1 MVRKLVVAAVAV
13 DLRLDERF
21 LVEVLTLLLVLID
34 PQLWKHLG
42 YLLRHQPAED
52 GVAGILRGG
61 GKDAEIDL
69 LVDVEEV
76 GHLAGEH
83 APLVE
88 AEVVD
93 DDQEDLLATVNA
105 WKDKLL
111 EEVGTHRGARRT
123 RLLLL
128 AATQLKPVCAGW
140 LPRGYPVEVVL
151 LDVFGKPDIGLLL
164 LHLQHVRHIALRA
177 TQFQFPAH
185 QPLIDL
191 GPVGKGTTV
200 ADLHGDLLV
209 VLLIARLRHLGD
221 DLLSVDVLLERQK
234 NLTGIDGLDE
244 VIGYFVS
251 DGLVHDVFFFALG
264 DHDDGN
270 LGIFH
275 LDLAEGIEPAQSRHV
290 FVEDNE
296 VEGLMS
302 SFFKRISSIRYSCD
316 FISFLL

>member
-1 MVRKLVVAAVAV
+1 MVRELVVAAVAV

-42 YLLRHQPAED
+42 YLLRHQSAED

-123 RLLLL
+123 QLLLL
-128 AATQLKPVCAGW
+128 AATQLEPVCAGW
-140 LPRGYPVEVVL
+140 LLRGYPVEIVL

-177 TQFQFPAH
+177 AQFQFPAY

-191 GPVGKGTTV
+191 GPVGEGATV

-209 VLLIARLRHLGD
+209 VLLVACLRHLGD
-221 DLLSVDVLLERQK
+221 DLLSVDILLERQK

-244 VIGYFVS
+244 VVGDLRSYR
-251 DGLVHDVFFFALG
+251 LLHDVLLLALRH
-264 DHDDGN
+264 HDDGRGR
-270 LGIFH
+270 LYL
-275 LDLAEGIEPAQSRHV
+275 LDALERLET
-290 FVEDNE
+290 
-296 VEGLMS
+296 
-302 SFFKRISSIRYSCD
+302 
-316 FISFLL
+316 